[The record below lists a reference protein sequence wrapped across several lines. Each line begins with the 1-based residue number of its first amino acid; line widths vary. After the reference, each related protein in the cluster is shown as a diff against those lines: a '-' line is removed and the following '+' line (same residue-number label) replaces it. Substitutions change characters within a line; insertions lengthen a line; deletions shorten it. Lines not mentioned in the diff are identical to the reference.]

1 MILNDVFFSV
11 HRLKNS
17 FPSQLTHILI
27 INDNIQFF
35 PFFRPLLR
43 LTPGRYAC
51 NTTLTL
57 TINKGYKISEM
68 FGKSSISLFTLF
80 HYNPLFVA
88 FKIDA

>member
-1 MILNDVFFSV
+1 MFFLV

-35 PFFRPLLR
+35 LFFRPLLR
-43 LTPGRYAC
+43 LISDAKAC

-57 TINKGYKISEM
+57 TINKGYKISDM
-68 FGKSSISLFTLF
+68 FGKSSISLCTLS
-80 HYNPLFVA
+80 H
-88 FKIDA
+88 